1 MSSRSLFAWF
11 VAAATLST
19 WAAPAFAQQV
29 LRGTISDDST
39 RRAIVGAEVAFDSA
53 GAARAVSDR
62 GGRYLVSVPADVTS
76 ITVRAVGFRPLT
88 APVALGGNDT
98 ITVDFRLTG
107 QAVRLPDV
115 ITSTGRPATP
125 SARMMEFERRR
136 KFGTGAYLT
145 RAQLAQNEALSPSAL
160 LRVLRGMRLIARP
173 AACGGGYAAATLRT
187 GSASDRKHCIIDP
200 RYSFPS
206 GCYLAIVL
214 DGRPI
219 WANESQEPPNID
231 DFALHNMEAIELYRG
246 AGEIPPEFNFSGASC
261 GVLVLWSRV
270 GGDP

>member
-1 MSSRSLFAWF
+1 MSCRSLFAWF
-11 VAAATLST
+11 AAAATLSIGT
-19 WAAPAFAQQV
+19 APVLAQPV

-39 RRAIVGAEVAFDSA
+39 RRAIVGAEIAFDSA
-53 GAARAVSDR
+53 GSARAVSDR
-62 GGRYLVSVPADVTS
+62 GGRYLLTVPAGVTS

-88 APVALGGNDT
+88 APISVSKNDT
-98 ITVDFRLTG
+98 VIVDFRLTG

-125 SARMMEFERRR
+125 SARMVEFERRR
-136 KFGTGAYLT
+136 QFGTGAYLT
-145 RAQLAQNEALSPSAL
+145 RAQLAQNEGMSPSAL
-160 LRVLRGMRLIARP
+160 LRVLRGMRLIRRP
-173 AACGGGYAAATLRT
+173 AACGGGYAAASLRT
-187 GSASDRKHCIIDP
+187 GSADGIKHCITNP
-200 RYSFPS
+200 RQTFPS

-214 DGRPI
+214 DGRSI
-219 WANESQEPPNID
+219 WANESPEPPNID
-231 DFALHNMEAIELYRG
+231 EFTLHNMEAIELYRG